1 MVQRLLL
8 AGMLSGLLVALV
20 SFGFARVFSEPTVE
34 RAIVLEEQSASD
46 HGHAEE
52 ETVSRATQRN
62 LGLLTG
68 IVSYCV
74 ALGGILA
81 VGLGCLNGRHCLGP
95 RSIVWTL
102 ASLGYVSLVLVPQFK
117 YPANP
122 PGVGSAETIGSRT
135 ELYFLLVLLSLAS
148 MAVSL
153 WIGVRIR
160 RSHGRMYSLPVG
172 ALAFASMAM
181 ILVSAFPD
189 ISEVPSDFPDS
200 LLFTFRAQS
209 AMLQLIVWGG
219 LGAVFGQF
227 APRILD
233 PRISKASAN
242 CGFPNA

>member
-1 MVQRLLL
+1 MLQKLLL
-8 AGMLSGLLVALV
+8 AGMLSGLIVALL

-34 RAIVLEEQSASD
+34 RAIALEEQSAVD
-46 HGHAEE
+46 HSHAEE
-52 ETVSRATQRN
+52 ETVSRSTQRN

-68 IVSYCV
+68 IASYSV

-81 VGLGCLNGRHCLGP
+81 VGLGCLFGRLGMGP
-95 RSIVWTL
+95 RSTVWTM
-102 ASLGYVSLVLVPQFK
+102 ASLGYVSLVLVPQLK

-148 MAVSL
+148 MVVAF
-153 WIGVRIR
+153 WIGHRIR
-160 RSHGRMYSLPVG
+160 RSQGGLFSVPVG
-172 ALAFASMAM
+172 ALAFGSMAF

-209 AMLQLIVWGG
+209 AILQLIVWGG

-227 APRILD
+227 AKRILD
-233 PRISKASAN
+233 PRASRISAN
-242 CGFPNA
+242 AGIPNA

>member
-1 MVQRLLL
+1 MLQRLLL
-8 AGMLSGLLVALV
+8 AGVLSGLLVALL

-34 RAIVLEEQSASD
+34 RAIVLEEQSASE
-46 HGHAEE
+46 HGHADA
-52 ETVSRATQRN
+52 ETISRDTQRN

-68 IVSYCV
+68 IASYCV

-81 VGLGCLNGRHCLGP
+81 ICLGFLHGRLGMGP
-95 RSIVWTL
+95 RSTVWTM
-102 ASLGYVSLVLVPQFK
+102 AALGYVSLVLVPQYK

-148 MAVSL
+148 MIAAF
-153 WIGVRIR
+153 WIGYRRR
-160 RSHGRMYSLPVG
+160 RSQGRVFSVPVG
-172 ALAFASMAM
+172 ALFFSSMAM

-189 ISEVPSDFPDS
+189 ISEAPGDFPDS

-209 AMLQLIVWGG
+209 AILQLIVWGG

-227 APRILD
+227 AKRILD
-233 PRISKASAN
+233 PRVSRTSAN
-242 CGFPNA
+242 AGIPNG